1 MTQTVERKI
10 TTDGTIEHQIPEQPK
25 LSGEDTALLVKGLSQ
40 QINGMSANPI
50 NPMTSQAISNQSS
63 TTNETNLSIGE
74 IKVETQ
80 ATDAQGM
87 ANGTKDALQSQLQD
101 LGHQTSSGMKA

>member
-1 MTQTVERKI
+1 M
-10 TTDGTIEHQIPEQPK
+10 
-25 LSGEDTALLVKGLSQ
+25 LVKGLSQ

-101 LGHQTSSGMKA
+101 LAHQTSSGVSKSSPR